1 MNIEL
6 IPPQALDAGLLAAWS
21 QVQCANPALHSPFFR
36 PEFTQVCAEAHGDV
50 EIAVLHQGGRPV
62 GFFPFHRV
70 GKRAGL
76 PIGKDMSDFQGLIAP
91 AELDWSLEE
100 LMRACRLSSWT
111 FNHVIE
117 GGHLANE
124 ALAWEESP
132 YIDLRGGFEAYRER
146 KRQAGSK
153 APEGTERSCRL
164 IARDLGEIEFL
175 LHDAPCADLPQML
188 AWQRENLQRQG
199 TLFLDR
205 GCRREAMLERLLA
218 QNSTEFAGWFSTLRA
233 GGKLLAGT
241 IYLRSHETCH
251 WWITAYDAAFSRYS
265 PGSAALLLA
274 MKSAA
279 DAGITRIDLGRGMQ
293 ELKRRLMSR
302 SELVGQGVVEL
313 LPLVGSLRRAYARA
327 SSLLWNSP
335 LKSAAKDALR
345 RWRAFNQSQPRIS
358 EEAAK

>member
-6 IPPQALDAGLLAAWS
+6 IQPHELDGSLLAAWS
-21 QVQCANPALHSPFFR
+21 QTQRANPNLHSPFFC

-50 EIAVLHQGGRPV
+50 EIAVLNQGGRPAA
-62 GFFPFHRV
+62 FFPFHRI
-70 GKRAGL
+70 GRRAGL

-91 AELDWSLEE
+91 ANLDWSVEE

-111 FNHVIE
+111 FNHVIAPCR
-117 GGHLANE
+117 LATE
-124 ALAWEESP
+124 ALAWDESP
-132 YIDLRGGFEAYRER
+132 YIDLRGGYEAYRER

-153 APEGTERSCRL
+153 APDGTERSCRM
-164 IARDLGEIEFL
+164 IARDLGEMEFR
-175 LHDAPCADLPQML
+175 LHTAPREDLPQVL

-205 GCRREAMLERLLA
+205 GCRREAMIEGLLA
-218 QNSTEFAGWFSTLRA
+218 RQSAEFAGWFSTLRA

-241 IYLRSHETCH
+241 MYLRSHQTCH

-274 MKSAA
+274 VKSAA
-279 DAGITRIDLGRGMQ
+279 EAGIARIDLGRGMQ
-293 ELKRRLMSR
+293 ELKRRLMSG
-302 SELVGQGVVEL
+302 SDLVGEGVVEL

-345 RWRAFNQSQPRIS
+345 RWRALHAPQPRFS
-358 EEAAK
+358 GEATK